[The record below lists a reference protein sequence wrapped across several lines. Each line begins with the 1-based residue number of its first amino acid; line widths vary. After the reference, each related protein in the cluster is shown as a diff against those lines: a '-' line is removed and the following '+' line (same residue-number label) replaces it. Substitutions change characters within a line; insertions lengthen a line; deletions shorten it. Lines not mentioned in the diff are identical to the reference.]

1 MRYDLIVVGSGPAGQ
16 KAAIAAAKQNWRVA
30 IIERKQELLGG
41 VSLHTGTIPSKTI
54 REAILHLT
62 GYRHRDVYEEQ
73 YRSKRDITMD
83 DLRLMIRNVN
93 QTEWHVLQDQFA
105 RNRVQVFCGEASFV
119 DPHRIEVGRTDN
131 PVRRFDCDGQDCP
144 SYGSPGSREPQVLE
158 GRHILLAPGTR
169 PARPSHIPFNGETI
183 FDSDEVLSLCRVPR
197 SMIVVGGGV
206 IGLEYALMFATLGVQ
221 VTVID
226 GRSQLLEFCDR
237 EIIETLLHH
246 ARSLGMVFR
255 LGESVVSIHQVG
267 AASRAAPT
275 AGSREQGAG
284 SKNSNSLR
292 RAGYPVGG
300 SSLPGPPR
308 LGGPTAAVELES
320 GKRLLS
326 ETVLFSVGRSGDT
339 EALRLD
345 RAGLEVDKRGRI
357 GCNSQFQTAVPH
369 IYAVGDVVG
378 FPALASTSM
387 EQGRRAACHML
398 GREFE
403 PSKFMPYGLFTIPEI
418 SMVGQNEEQLT
429 AERIPY
435 EVGMA
440 RFSEIARGQ
449 IVGDHTGML
458 KLLFHRETR
467 ELLGVHAIGESA
479 TEIIHIGQAVM
490 TLGGTL
496 DYFRDTVFN
505 YPTMAE
511 CYKVAALDGHNKLS
525 LWEEAESATGDL
537 MPALDVA
544 TDAIQAALVV

>member
-30 IIERKQELLGG
+30 VVERRPELLGG

-54 REAILHLT
+54 REAIIHLT
-62 GYRHRDVYEEQ
+62 GYRHRDVYEES
-73 YRSKRDITMD
+73 YRRKREITMD
-83 DLRLMIRNVN
+83 DLRLMIRNVG
-93 QTEWHVLQDQFA
+93 QTEWQIIQDQFA
-105 RNRVQVFCGEASFV
+105 RNRVHVVCGEASFV
-119 DPHRIEVGRTDN
+119 DPHHLEVSGRD
-131 PVRRFDCDGQDCP
+131 
-144 SYGSPGSREPQVLE
+144 EPQILE
-158 GRHILLAPGTR
+158 GRRILLAPGTR
-169 PARPSHIPFNGETI
+169 PSRPNHIPFNGESI
-183 FDSDEVLSLCRVPR
+183 FDSDEVLALSKVPR

-206 IGLEYALMFATLGVQ
+206 IGLEYAIMFATLGVQ

-226 GRSQLLEFCDR
+226 GRANLLEFCDR

-255 LGESVVSIHQVG
+255 LGESVVSI
-267 AASRAAPT
+267 
-275 AGSREQGAG
+275 REP
-284 SKNSNSLR
+284 K
-292 RAGYPVGG
+292 
-300 SSLPGPPR
+300 PGR
-308 LGGPTAAVELES
+308 VAVELES
-320 GKRLLS
+320 GKRLLG
-326 ETVLFSVGRSGDT
+326 ETVLFSVGRTGDT
-339 EALRLD
+339 DALRLE

-357 GCNSQFQTAVPH
+357 GCNAQFQTTVPH

-403 PSKFMPYGLFTIPEI
+403 PCQHMPYGLFTIPEI
-418 SMVGQNEEQLT
+418 SMVGQNEQQLT
-429 AERIPY
+429 DERVPY

-449 IVGDHTGML
+449 IAGDHAGML
-458 KLLFHRETR
+458 KLLFHRESR
-467 ELLGVHAIGESA
+467 KLLGVHVIGESA

-490 TLGGTL
+490 ALGGTI

-511 CYKVAALDGHNKLS
+511 CYKVAALDGLNKLS
-525 LWEEAESATGDL
+525 LWEEAESPAGEI
-537 MPALDVA
+537 MPAIDLFAGRVEE
-544 TDAIQAALVV
+544 ALLVS